1 MRFTKTLPNLI
12 IENYTSNPN
21 INYFFMV
28 KRFIMVALAC
38 LVVGVQAFAQSVVSG
53 KVVDA
58 KGEPVIGAGVQI
70 KGSTTGVA
78 TDLDGAF
85 SIRVDDNA
93 TLVISSIGYKTAEI
107 AVRGKKT
114 FNIVLEEDTL
124 FLDDVV
130 VVGYGTARKRDV
142 SGAIASVNYGNDTN
156 VASLPNPNALSA
168 LSSKVAGLSYAPT
181 SSAAG
186 DNTQTMTI
194 RGKNAIPT
202 GGSMSASA
210 QSVNQPLLVVDGVL
224 SYGSINS
231 INTADIESIDVLKDA
246 SAAAIYGSRAANGVI
261 IITTKRGT
269 STAPTVNFNAQVS
282 ISDWNRM
289 PKMVTDKETFLKNRF
304 YSKQGAK
311 NVDYVGK
318 KWSDFSSLNDA
329 ANYAGMLGPRELE
342 AWNEGKWVN
351 WLDEISRKGVGQK
364 YDLSVSGGSERVT
377 YYVSS
382 DYTRQQGIRKGDDYE
397 KFGAMAKL
405 DFNLTDWLTLGVK
418 ANFLSSTSWGQPASI
433 RYAMW
438 YTPLSYVYA
447 RQQGFEDWY
456 NSHPDN
462 STASPFIGAGKN
474 DSYAYTDRQSKSI
487 NLNGVAYAQVDFPFL
502 KGLSYKIT
510 LQGQRNSG
518 YGDVYN
524 RPEMSVSTE
533 DITQMQD
540 PMQFIGSVTGQIS
553 SSNYFAWNM
562 DQILTF
568 NRDFGRHHVDAT
580 VGYTREATNSNS
592 MGASFTG
599 YPTPTTL
606 GVYNIEAANSTTDIY
621 RNRVETQAVGYL
633 ARLNYNFANK
643 YYITGNFRRDGFSA
657 FAVGHKWGNFY
668 GASAAWVLSNEQFI
682 KNLNFFDFLKL
693 RVSWGQNGSR
703 NVSAGATQA
712 TISKSTANSGAATMT
727 WLGDISTLGMTLD
740 KLPNRALTWAT
751 VEKFNVG
758 LDFAF
763 LNSRISGSV
772 DVYSGRTTNML
783 VARSA
788 PYISGFND
796 VNDNVGLVTNKGV
809 EVAINTININGDGD
823 RTFRWE
829 SNIVFDHNSNKL
841 VSLFGPDYNGNEA
854 DDFANA
860 VSYGRESYYALQVG
874 RPLGAAYD
882 VKLLGMFKD
891 QAEIDAYTWTN
902 PKTGEIKKIQPDAE
916 PGDLKFEDFNNDGEI
931 NGEDRQYL
939 GSPDPLFTLNFGN
952 TLRWKNFSLYFNFR
966 WAQGNKDHFIGL
978 DPYAFG
984 TNMGGGA
991 QLARVKPWT
1000 PENPSTVFPRYGY
1013 SNYMEYQ
1020 YWNSRTFLKLK
1031 DLVFSY
1037 TIPSKVLQPSGISN
1051 LRFYVAAT
1059 DLFTITNW
1067 SGLDP
1072 ETGGTIA
1079 AGAASSR
1086 FGSNGSYKTVTFGV
1100 NLTFSAPSKK
1110 KNVAAAAP
1118 VQEVIKEVIKERIV
1132 EKPVEKIV
1140 EKVVVKGGLEGSY
1153 EDDLFFLIGKAELR
1167 PDEAF
1172 KLGQI
1177 CQILKEN
1184 PDAKVAISGYAD
1196 SATGTK
1202 AINQTLSE
1210 KRAAVVADMLKK
1222 AGIAAGR
1229 IITSAV
1235 GTDRNASAS
1244 PASNRV
1250 AVCIVK

>member
-269 STAPTVNFNAQVS
+269 SNAPTVNFNAQVS

-342 AWNEGKWVN
+342 AWNDGKWVN

-854 DDFANA
+854 DDVANA
-860 VSYGRESYYALQVG
+860 VSYGRESYYALLVG

>member
-1 MRFTKTLPNLI
+1 
-12 IENYTSNPN
+12 
-21 INYFFMV
+21 
-28 KRFIMVALAC
+28 MVALAC
-38 LVVGVQAFAQSVVSG
+38 LVLGVQAFAQSVVTG
-53 KVVDA
+53 KVVDQ
-58 KGEPVIGAGVQI
+58 KGEPVIGAGVLV
-70 KGSTTGVA
+70 KGSSTGVA
-78 TDLDGAF
+78 TDLDGNF
-85 SIRVDDNA
+85 SIRIADNA
-93 TLVISSIGYKTAEI
+93 TLVISSIGYKTVEV
-107 AVRGKKT
+107 AVRGQKKI
-114 FNIVLEEDTL
+114 NVVLEEDTL

-142 SGAIASVNYGNDTN
+142 SGAIASVNYGNDAN

-181 SSAAG
+181 SSASG

-194 RGKNAIPT
+194 RGKNSIPT

-210 QSVNQPLLVVDGVL
+210 QSVNQPLLVIDGVL

-269 STAPTVNFNAQVS
+269 SDVPTVNFNAQVS
-282 ISDWNRM
+282 ISDWSRM
-289 PKMVTDKETFLKNRF
+289 PKMVSDKETFLKNRF
-304 YSKQGAK
+304 YTKKESG
-311 NVDYVGK
+311 NVDYK
-318 KWSDFSSLNDA
+318 DKEWSSFSSLNDA
-329 ANYAGMLGPRELE
+329 ANYSGMLSPRELE
-342 AWNEGKWVN
+342 AWNDGKWVN

-364 YDLSVSGGSERVT
+364 YDVSVSGGSERVT

-397 KFGAMAKL
+397 KFGAMAKI
-405 DFNLTDWLTLGVK
+405 DFKITDWLSLGAK
-418 ANFLSSTSWGQPASI
+418 ANFLSSTSWGQSASI

-447 RQQGFEDWY
+447 RQTGYEDWY
-456 NSHPDN
+456 NSVPDN
-462 STASPFIGAGKN
+462 NTASPFIGAGKN
-474 DSYAYTDRQSKSI
+474 DSYAYTDRTSKST
-487 NLNGVAYAQVDFPFL
+487 NLNGVAYAQVDFPFI

-524 RPEMSVSTE
+524 KPEMSVNTE
-533 DITQMQD
+533 NETEMDN
-540 PMQFIGSVTGQIS
+540 PMQYIGGVTGQIS

-562 DQILTF
+562 DQILTY

-580 VGYTREATNSNS
+580 VGYTREATDSNT
-592 MGASFTG
+592 MGSSFTG

-606 GVYNIEAANSTTDIY
+606 GVYNIEAANSVTDTY
-621 RNRVETQAVGYL
+621 RNRVQTQAVGYL

-657 FAVGHKWGNFY
+657 FAEGHKWGNFY
-668 GASAAWVLSNEQFI
+668 GASAAWVLSNENFI

-693 RVSWGQNGSR
+693 RLSWGQNGSR

-712 TISKSTANSGAATMT
+712 TIEKATSNNGAITMT
-727 WLGDISTLGMTLD
+727 WLGDASTLGMTLTN
-740 KLPNRALTWAT
+740 LPNRQLTWAT
-751 VEKFNVG
+751 VEKINLGIDFSIVNNRING
-758 LDFAF
+758 SLD
-763 LNSRISGSV
+763 L
-772 DVYSGRTTNML
+772 YTGRTTNML

-796 VNDNVGLVTNKGV
+796 VNDNVGLVTNKGI
-809 EVAINTININGDGD
+809 EFTLNTVNFNGDGNKS
-823 RTFRWE
+823 FRWE
-829 SNIVFDHNSNKL
+829 TNLVFDTNQNKL
-841 VSLFGPDYNGNEA
+841 VSLFGPDYNGKEA
-854 DDFANA
+854 DDVANA
-860 VSYGRESYYALQVG
+860 VSYGRESNYALMVG
-874 RPLGAAYD
+874 RPIGAAYD
-882 VKLLGMFKD
+882 VKLLGIFNS
-891 QAEIDAYTWTN
+891 QGEIDAYTWTN
-902 PKTGEIKKIQPDAE
+902 PKTGEINKIQPDAK
-916 PGDLKFEDFNNDGEI
+916 PGDLKFEDFDNDGDI
-931 NGEDRQYL
+931 DADDRQYI
-939 GSPDPLFTLNFGN
+939 GSPDPLFTINFAN
-952 TLRWKNFSLYFNFR
+952 TLKWKNFSLYFNFR
-966 WAQGNKDHFIGL
+966 WAQGDKTHFLGL

-991 QLARVKPWT
+991 QLARVQPWT
-1000 PENPSTVFPRYGY
+1000 STNHSQVFPRYGY
-1013 SNYMEYQ
+1013 SNYMDYQ
-1020 YWNSRTFLKLK
+1020 YWNPRTYLKLK

-1037 TIPSKVLQPSGISN
+1037 TIPGQGLKNAGISN
-1051 LRFYVAAT
+1051 LRLYVAAT
-1059 DLFTITNW
+1059 DLFTISNW
-1067 SGLDP
+1067 SGIDP

-1079 AGAASSR
+1079 AGAGSSR
-1086 FGSNGSYKTVTFGV
+1086 YGSNGSYKTVTFGV
-1100 NLTFSAPSKK
+1100 NLTFSAKPKPK
-1110 KNVAAAAP
+1110 MAAAP
-1118 VQEVIKEVIKERIV
+1118 TTQEIIKEVIKEKIV

-1140 EKVVVKGGLEGSY
+1140 EKVVYKGGLDGSY
-1153 EDDLFFLIGKAELR
+1153 EDDLYFIIGKAEIR

-1202 AINQTLSE
+1202 QINQTLSE

-1229 IITSAV
+1229 IVTSAA
-1235 GTDRNASAS
+1235 GSDRNAAAS

>member
-1 MRFTKTLPNLI
+1 
-12 IENYTSNPN
+12 
-21 INYFFMV
+21 
-28 KRFIMVALAC
+28 MVALAC
-38 LVVGVQAFAQSVVSG
+38 LVMGVQAFAQNVVTG
-53 KVVDA
+53 TVVDQ
-58 KGEPVIGAGVQI
+58 KGEPVIGAGVMV
-70 KGSTTGVA
+70 KGSNAGVA
-78 TDLDGAF
+78 TDLDGIF
-85 SIRVDDNA
+85 SIRVADGA
-93 TLVISSIGYKTAEI
+93 TLVISSIGYKTAEV
-107 AVRGKKT
+107 AVRGQK
-114 FNIVLEEDTL
+114 NIKVVLEEDTL

-142 SGAIASVNYGNDTN
+142 SGAIASVNYGNDAN

-181 SSAAG
+181 SSASG

-194 RGKNAIPT
+194 RGKNSIPT

-210 QSVNQPLLVVDGVL
+210 QSVNQPLLVIDGVL

-269 STAPTVNFNAQVS
+269 SDVPTVNFNAQVS
-282 ISDWNRM
+282 ISDWSRM
-289 PKMVTDKETFLKNRF
+289 PKMVSDKETFLKNRF

-311 NVDYVGK
+311 NVDYIGK
-318 KWSDFSSLNDA
+318 NWSDFSSLNDA
-329 ANYAGMLGPRELE
+329 ANYSGMLSARELE

-364 YDLSVSGGSERVT
+364 YDVSVSGGSERVT

-397 KFGAMAKL
+397 KFGAMAKI
-405 DFNLTDWLTLGVK
+405 DFKITDWLSLGAK
-418 ANFLSSTSWGQPASI
+418 ANFLSSTSWGQSANI

-447 RQQGFEDWY
+447 RQTGFENWY
-456 NSHPDN
+456 NSVPDN
-462 STASPFIGAGKN
+462 NTASPYIGAGKN
-474 DSYAYTDRQSKSI
+474 DSYAYTDRTSKSMNI
-487 NLNGVAYAQVDFPFL
+487 NGVAYAQIDVPFI

-524 RPEMSVSTE
+524 KPEMSVNTE
-533 DITQMQD
+533 DVTQMQN
-540 PMQFIGSVTGQIS
+540 PMQYIGNVTGQIS
-553 SSNYFAWNM
+553 SSNYMAWNM
-562 DQILTF
+562 DQILTY

-580 VGYTREATNSNS
+580 VGYTREATNSNT
-592 MGASFTG
+592 MGTSFTG

-606 GVYNIEAANSTTDIY
+606 GVYNIEAANSVTDTY

-657 FAVGHKWGNFY
+657 FAEGHKWGNFY
-668 GASAAWVLSNEQFI
+668 GASAAWVLSNENFI

-693 RVSWGQNGSR
+693 RLSWGQNGSR
-703 NVSAGATQA
+703 NISAGATQA
-712 TISKSTANSGAATMT
+712 TMAKATSNSGANTMT
-727 WLGDISTLGMTLD
+727 WLGDASTLGMTLTN
-740 KLPNRALTWAT
+740 LPNRSLTWAT
-751 VEKFNVG
+751 VEKLNLG
-758 LDFAF
+758 IDFSIV
-763 LNSRISGSV
+763 NNRINGSF
-772 DVYSGRTTNML
+772 DIYTGRTTNML

-796 VNDNVGLVTNKGV
+796 VNDNVGLITNRGI
-809 EVAINTININGDGD
+809 EFTLNTVNFNGDGNKS
-823 RTFRWE
+823 FRWE
-829 SNIVFDHNSNKL
+829 TNLVFDTNENKL

-854 DDFANA
+854 DDVANA
-860 VSYGRESYYALQVG
+860 TSYGRESYYALMVG

-882 VKLLGMFKD
+882 LKLLGIFNS

-902 PKTGEIKKIQPDAE
+902 PKTGEVKKIQPDAE
-916 PGDLKFEDFNNDGEI
+916 PGDLKFEDYNGDGEI
-931 NGEDRQYL
+931 DSKDRQYL
-939 GSPDPLFTLNFGN
+939 GSPDPLFTINFGN
-952 TLRWKNFSLYFNFR
+952 TLKWKNFSLFFNFR
-966 WAQGNKDHFIGL
+966 WAQGDKTHFIGL

-984 TNMGGGA
+984 TNMGSGA
-991 QLARVKPWT
+991 QLARVQPWT
-1000 PENPSTVFPRYGY
+1000 ETNHSQVFPRYGY
-1013 SNYMEYQ
+1013 TNSLDYQ
-1020 YWNSRTFLKLK
+1020 YWNSRTYLKLK

-1037 TIPSKVLQPSGISN
+1037 TIPGQGLKNAGISN
-1051 LRFYVAAT
+1051 LRLYVAAT
-1059 DLFTITNW
+1059 DLFTISNW
-1067 SGLDP
+1067 SGIDP

-1086 FGSNGSYKTVTFGV
+1086 YGSNGSYKTVTFGV
-1100 NLTFSAPSKK
+1100 NLTFSAKPKPK
-1110 KNVAAAAP
+1110 AAAAP
-1118 VQEVIKEVIKERIV
+1118 TTQEIIKEVIKEKIV

-1140 EKVVVKGGLEGSY
+1140 ERVVYKGGLEGTY
-1153 EDDLFFLIGKAELR
+1153 EDDLYFIIGKAEIR

-1196 SATGTK
+1196 SATGTRQ
-1202 AINQTLSE
+1202 INQTLSE
-1210 KRAAVVADMLKK
+1210 KRAAVVAEMLKK

-1229 IITSAV
+1229 IVTSAV

>member
-93 TLVISSIGYKTAEI
+93 TLVISSIGYKTAEV

-269 STAPTVNFNAQVS
+269 SNAPTVNFNAQVS

-342 AWNEGKWVN
+342 AWNDGKWVN

-592 MGASFTG
+592 LGASFTG

-606 GVYNIEAANSTTDIY
+606 GVYNIEAANSTTDVY

-657 FAVGHKWGNFY
+657 FAEGHKWGNFY

-727 WLGDISTLGMTLD
+727 WLGDISTLGMTLTN
-740 KLPNRALTWAT
+740 LPNRSLTWAT

-854 DDFANA
+854 DDVANA
-860 VSYGRESYYALQVG
+860 VSYGRESYYALLVG

-931 NGEDRQYL
+931 NGDDRQYL

-1059 DLFTITNW
+1059 DLFTISNW

-1086 FGSNGSYKTVTFGV
+1086 YGSNGSYKTVTFGV

-1235 GTDRNASAS
+1235 GTDRNASAA

>member
-1 MRFTKTLPNLI
+1 MRFTKTLPNLL

-269 STAPTVNFNAQVS
+269 SNAPTVNFNAQVS

-329 ANYAGMLGPRELE
+329 ASYTGMLGPRELE
-342 AWNEGKWVN
+342 AWNDGKWVN

-592 MGASFTG
+592 LGASFTG

-657 FAVGHKWGNFY
+657 FAEGHKWGNFY

-727 WLGDISTLGMTLD
+727 WLGDISTLGMTLTN
-740 KLPNRALTWAT
+740 LPNRSLTWAT

-854 DDFANA
+854 DDVANA
-860 VSYGRESYYALQVG
+860 VSYGRESYYALLVG

-931 NGEDRQYL
+931 NGDDRQYL

-1059 DLFTITNW
+1059 DLFTISNW

-1235 GTDRNASAS
+1235 GTDRNASAA